1 MKMNQ
6 FIIILA
12 AALLFCGCSV
22 NKGTITLDD
31 LSGDKML
38 IIGVVEYDFSQLE
51 NKSISG
57 IELYIESNEKTS
69 TFKMPDDYLKDEKVK
84 KQEFITTIG
93 KWGNYELC
101 FKKSTTNSPETDNL
115 LSVLDMERSPN
126 SIQSNVLQKYTLN
139 DGKIINIGKL
149 IVKYSGGVK
158 EDSRISYSYSFHT
171 ISYDTVAIYAFKQA
185 YPEIYDK
192 YKNEIYI
199 FKTEF
204 EASIEYVLNHLSE
217 GKRLRIQSFI
227 DENPD
232 KLEHV
237 FENLNAKTQEKYA
250 DDIEKYTFEQLEDF
264 LLK

>member
-6 FIIILA
+6 FNFILA
-12 AALLFCGCSV
+12 AVLLFCGCSV

-38 IIGVVEYDFSQLE
+38 IIGVVEYDYSQLE

-57 IELYIESNEKTS
+57 IELFIESNERYS
-69 TFKMPDDYLKDEKVK
+69 TFKLSKNYLLDRKFK
-84 KQEFITTIG
+84 KQEFLTAIG
-93 KWGNYELC
+93 NWGNYELC
-101 FKKSTTNSPETDNL
+101 FKKSTTNSPESDNL

-126 SIQSNVLQKYTLN
+126 SMQSNALQKYTIN

-149 IVKYSGGVK
+149 IVKYSGGIK
-158 EDSRISYSYSFHT
+158 DDSRISYSYSFHT
-171 ISYDTVAIYAFKQA
+171 ISYDTIAIYAFKQT
-185 YPEIYDK
+185 YPGIYEK
-192 YKNEIYI
+192 YKNEIYS
-199 FKTEF
+199 FKSEF
-204 EASIEYVLNHLSE
+204 DTSIEYLLNLLSE

-232 KLEHV
+232 KLEQV
-237 FENLNAKTQEKYA
+237 FKNLNAKTQEKYA